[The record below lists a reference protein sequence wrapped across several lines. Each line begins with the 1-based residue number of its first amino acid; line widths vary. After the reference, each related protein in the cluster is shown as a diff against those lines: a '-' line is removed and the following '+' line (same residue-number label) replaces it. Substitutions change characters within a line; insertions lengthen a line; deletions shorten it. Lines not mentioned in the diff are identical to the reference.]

1 MNYFRE
7 SIKSGLNEYDLIL
20 KKSLDSLSDEELIWK
35 PNPHSNNIIFLLW
48 HMILVEDNLINTVLF
63 SVLNF
68 LIFSTLI
75 ILFCI
80 IHFYSCITHSI

>member
-35 PNPHSNNIIFLLW
+35 PNPHSNNIIFLFW
-48 HMILVEDNLINTVLF
+48 HMILVEDNLINKVL
-63 SVLNF
+63 LEDENMW
-68 LIFSTLI
+68 IKE
-75 ILFCI
+75 
-80 IHFYSCITHSI
+80 

>member
-35 PNPHSNNIIFLLW
+35 PNPHSNNIIFL
-48 HMILVEDNLINTVLF
+48 DKTVARKKK
-63 SVLNF
+63 N
-68 LIFSTLI
+68 I
-75 ILFCI
+75 
-80 IHFYSCITHSI
+80 